1 MNRGKQC
8 PATAVVFIDG
18 EKVKPRRMHYVDYH
32 HDQEIAERD
41 HEVVPLPYS
50 VRFADGVR
58 VTWERDGEIV
68 WA

>member
-1 MNRGKQC
+1 MNRGRQC
-8 PATAVVFIDG
+8 SATAVVFIDG
-18 EKVKPRRMHYVDYH
+18 EKARSRCMHYVDYH

-41 HEVVPLPYS
+41 YEIVSLPHRI
-50 VRFADGVR
+50 RFADGKV